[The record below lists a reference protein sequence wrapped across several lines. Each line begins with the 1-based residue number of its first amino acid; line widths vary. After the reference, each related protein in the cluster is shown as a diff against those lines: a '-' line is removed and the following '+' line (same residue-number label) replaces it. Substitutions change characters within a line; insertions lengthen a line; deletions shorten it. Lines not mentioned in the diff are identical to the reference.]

1 MSYSNNMFIKRKRER
16 DCVCVSEKERFPEGE
31 YEINN
36 IYTLSLDTCWC
47 VCVRER

>member
-1 MSYSNNMFIKRKRER
+1 MSSSNNMFIKRKRER

-36 IYTLSLDTCWC
+36 ISHFHLIRVG
-47 VCVRER
+47 VCV